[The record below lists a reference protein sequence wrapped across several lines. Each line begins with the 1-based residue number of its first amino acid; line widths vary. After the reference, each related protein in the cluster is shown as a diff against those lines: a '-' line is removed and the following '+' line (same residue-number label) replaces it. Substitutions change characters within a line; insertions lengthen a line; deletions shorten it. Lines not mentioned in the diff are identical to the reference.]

1 MFPFNCPS
9 LECLRVTGHDHTK
22 NDLSELLTLVL
33 SSQELKLKALDLQY
47 TGEKALLLS
56 CSAIG
61 LLARCWSVSALIL
74 HGFILLDGRDL
85 INLVKTTAIKVV
97 VRIRRD

>member
-47 TGEKALLLS
+47 TVVALFQDD
-56 CSAIG
+56 IKRKRG
-61 LLARCWSVSALIL
+61 WS
-74 HGFILLDGRDL
+74 D
-85 INLVKTTAIKVV
+85 
-97 VRIRRD
+97 